1 MEIIAMARHG
11 RKRSW
16 HTSRFQRLPCK
27 ATESVDTKTFTPI
40 LSDKVRASWRR
51 MKTKLWTALLAL
63 YIVWGST
70 YLAIRFAVET
80 IPPFLHAAL
89 RFLVSGAIL
98 FTWQRLSGEPA
109 PTKGNW
115 KATAIVGTLLLVGG
129 NGLVSL
135 AEKNIPSG
143 IAALV
148 ISTSPF
154 WLVLFES
161 LRAGGTKPNW
171 QSLIGLVIGFGGVFY
186 LIGPAE
192 ITGGEH
198 QFDSFSLILLLCA
211 PFLWSLGSIYAR
223 GADMPKSTLMSTGM
237 QMLMGAVSLFIVS
250 VLTGELNGFNFGDVS
265 MRSWWGLIYLI
276 TFGSLIGFVAYGWL
290 LHNAPVSLLSTY
302 AYVNPVVAVFLGWWL
317 ANENVDARVAVASA
331 VIIGSV
337 IFINWARQL
346 GGKKPNASHVPQ
358 EVE

>member
-1 MEIIAMARHG
+1 
-11 RKRSW
+11 
-16 HTSRFQRLPCK
+16 
-27 ATESVDTKTFTPI
+27 
-40 LSDKVRASWRR
+40 
-51 MKTKLWTALLAL
+51 MKTKLWAALLAL

-80 IPPFLHAAL
+80 IPPFMHASI
-89 RFLVSGAIL
+89 RFLISGIIL
-98 FTWQRLSGEPA
+98 YLWRRAAGDSM
-109 PTKGNW
+109 PTSSNW
-115 KATAIVGTLLLVGG
+115 KSTAVVGTLLLLGG

-171 QSLIGLVIGFGGVFY
+171 QSILGLVIGFGGVFL
-186 LIGPAE
+186 LIGPGE
-192 ITGGEH
+192 ITGSKQE
-198 QFDSFSLILLLCA
+198 FNTASVILLLIA

-237 QMLMGAVSLFIVS
+237 QMLAGSVSLFIVS
-250 VLTGELNGFNFGDVS
+250 VLTGELNGFNFGDIS
-265 MRSWWGLIYLI
+265 IRSWWGLIYLI
-276 TFGSLIGFVAYGWL
+276 TFGSLVGFVSYGWL
-290 LHNAPVSLLSTY
+290 LHNAPVSLTSTY
-302 AYVNPVVAVFLGWWL
+302 AYVNPVVAVFLGWLL
-317 ANENVDARVAVASA
+317 ASEELNARIGIASA
-331 VIIGSV
+331 IIIGSV

-346 GGKKPNASHVPQ
+346 KAREKSGQLAIQ
-358 EVE
+358 ESSD

>member
-1 MEIIAMARHG
+1 
-11 RKRSW
+11 
-16 HTSRFQRLPCK
+16 
-27 ATESVDTKTFTPI
+27 
-40 LSDKVRASWRR
+40 

-80 IPPFLHAAL
+80 IPPFMHASI
-89 RFLVSGAIL
+89 RFLISGLIL
-98 FTWQRLSGEPA
+98 YLWRRAAGDSM
-109 PTKGNW
+109 PTASNW
-115 KATAIVGTLLLVGG
+115 KSAAVVGTLLLLGG

-171 QSLIGLVIGFGGVFY
+171 QSILGLVIGFGGVFL

-192 ITGGEH
+192 ITGSTQE
-198 QFDSFSLILLLCA
+198 FNTASVIMLLIA

-237 QMLMGAVSLFIVS
+237 QMLAGSVSLFIVS
-250 VLTGELNGFNFGDVS
+250 VLTGELNGFSFGDVS

-276 TFGSLIGFVAYGWL
+276 TFGSLVGFVSYGWL
-290 LHNAPVSLLSTY
+290 LHNAPVSLTSTY
-302 AYVNPVVAVFLGWWL
+302 AYVNPVVAVFLGWLL
-317 ANENVDARVAVASA
+317 ANEELNARIGIASA
-331 VIIGSV
+331 IIIGSV

-346 GGKKPNASHVPQ
+346 KAKQQTLQMAPQ
-358 EVE
+358 ESSD